1 MAETRFL
8 SVIVVPEDGRESHTL
23 RLSHRSLKVAAGVA
37 ILALAVLTLMAGSWW
52 YLAAQAAKVPAL
64 EAQVALHAR
73 DQAQMEAFAT
83 QLAELEGRYEQI
95 RGLFGPDGSLVA
107 SDLWLPPPAP
117 RSGGAPRGPAG
128 DDEHLPTSWP
138 LTQRGFVTQG
148 LLEGDAGQHPG
159 LDIAV
164 PADSYIRAA
173 GAGIVVEAG
182 DDPVYGRFVTLDHG
196 EGYRTLY
203 AHASETLV
211 EVGQEVRRNEVIALS
226 GSTGRSTAP
235 HLHFEILL
243 NGEAVDPLTM
253 VRQP

>member
-1 MAETRFL
+1 
-8 SVIVVPEDGRESHTL
+8 
-23 RLSHRSLKVAAGVA
+23 
-37 ILALAVLTLMAGSWW
+37 
-52 YLAAQAAKVPAL
+52 
-64 EAQVALHAR
+64 
-73 DQAQMEAFAT
+73 
-83 QLAELEGRYEQI
+83 
-95 RGLFGPDGSLVA
+95 
-107 SDLWLPPPAP
+107 
-117 RSGGAPRGPAG
+117 
-128 DDEHLPTSWP
+128 
-138 LTQRGFVTQG
+138 
-148 LLEGDAGQHPG
+148 
-159 LDIAV
+159 V

-173 GAGIVVEAG
+173 GGGVVVGAG

-196 EGYRTLY
+196 GGYRTLY